1 MAETGTAKRRTT
13 KRAGGVGARKNAKTA
28 ARSKWNV
35 AGWAAAGVGAIAALA
50 GGAWFAKRKYDEERD
65 VDRRAAALTH
75 ERPPGP
81 VGHSGAARGAGPE
94 EMRDPPAKW
103 SRTDEALDESFP
115 ASDPPALSSR
125 VD

>member
-13 KRAGGVGARKNAKTA
+13 KRASGGSTKTGANAA

-35 AGWAAAGVGAIAALA
+35 AGWAAAGVGAVAALA
-50 GGAWFAKRKYDEERD
+50 GGAWFAKRKYDEQRD
-65 VDRRAAALTH
+65 ADQPAAALANN
-75 ERPPGP
+75 RPPGP

-115 ASDPPALSSR
+115 ASDPPAVNSR